1 MTNLIEN
8 NVDPTSSQP
17 TCHSLHSKLRCLE
30 SCPVLNRS
38 DNRELYFHM
47 DTIKPLQL
55 EADNSLSRSQL
66 YVPPTI
72 AQNIKDL
79 HSSVRYFSMKF
90 VYFRAYCKIKKKR
103 FREFLSISGVEIRKI
118 FVINP
123 LHKNI
128 QARQSGPS
136 QISFFINNLEIIDNL
151 EIINITYHRT

>member
-1 MTNLIEN
+1 MLTQPHPNLI
-8 NVDPTSSQP
+8 PTYMSLI
-17 TCHSLHSKLRCLE
+17 SLHSKLRCLE

-90 VYFRAYCKIKKKR
+90 VYFRAVSIAKSKKKVLDN
-103 FREFLSISGVEIRKI
+103 FY
-118 FVINP
+118 P
-123 LHKNI
+123 L
-128 QARQSGPS
+128 
-136 QISFFINNLEIIDNL
+136 LE
-151 EIINITYHRT
+151 